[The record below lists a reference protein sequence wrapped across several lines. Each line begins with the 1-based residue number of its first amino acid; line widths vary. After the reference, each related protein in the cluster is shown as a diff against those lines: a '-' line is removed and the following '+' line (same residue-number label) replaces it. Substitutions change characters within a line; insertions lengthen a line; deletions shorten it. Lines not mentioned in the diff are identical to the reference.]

1 VNKNI
6 LITGASGLIGSRLT
20 ELLHEKGYRIAHLS
34 RTVRSGTTKTFLW
47 DINKDK
53 IDNESLRSTDA
64 IIHLAGESIGGK
76 PWTKERK
83 NEILKSRTHSTWL
96 LYDELKKGNHN
107 VKALVSASAIGYYG
121 PDEKGGYFNEG
132 DEQGKGFL
140 AEVVHQWEEF
150 VDQISTLGIRVVK
163 IRTGV
168 VLSEK
173 GGALKELMKPVK
185 FYAGAPLGK
194 GTQVLSWIHLD
205 DLCKIY
211 IKAIEDESME
221 GIYNAVAPNPVTNR
235 EFTHRLATAMNRPII
250 LPPIPSFVLKLLLG
264 EMSDLV
270 LKGTKVSNEK
280 IQASGFKFQFDNLED
295 ALTDLLTSHNSWP

>member
-6 LITGASGLIGSRLT
+6 LLTGASGLIGSRLT
-20 ELLHEKGYRIAHLS
+20 ELLYEEGHRIAHLS
-34 RTVRSGTTKTFLW
+34 RTPASGKTKTFRW
-47 DINKDK
+47 NIGKHQFD
-53 IDNESLRSTDA
+53 DNALQSTDA

-96 LYDELKKGNHN
+96 LYDKLKKGNHN
-107 VKALVSASAIGYYG
+107 VKTFVSASAIGYYG
-121 PDEKGGYFNEG
+121 PDDKEGYFNED

-140 AEVVHQWEEF
+140 AEVVHQWEAF

-211 IKAIEDESME
+211 IKAIEDESMK

-235 EFTHRLATAMNRPII
+235 EFTHRLAKAMKKPII
-250 LPPIPSFVLKLLLG
+250 LPPIPSFALKLMLG

-270 LKGTKVSNEK
+270 LKGPKISSQK
-280 IQASGFKFQFDNLED
+280 IQAAGFRFQFNGLDD
-295 ALTDLLTSHNSWP
+295 ALSDLLAK